1 MFDIGFSELV
11 LIAVISLVVIGP
23 KRLPETIRAVAL
35 WVGRLRRAASKIY
48 QEMEKEV
55 GMDDIRRQLHNEEVM
70 NRLRELENAK
80 LEFDDKPSPSP
91 KPAAPPAAVE
101 KKEP

>member
-11 LIAVISLVVIGP
+11 LVAVISLLVIGP

-35 WVGRLRRAASKIY
+35 WVGRFRRAASKIY

-70 NRLRELENAK
+70 TRLRELENAK
-80 LEFDDKPSPSP
+80 LQLDDKPAS
-91 KPAAPPAAVE
+91 APVASE

>member
-1 MFDIGFSELV
+1 MFDIGFSELL

-23 KRLPETIRAVAL
+23 QRLPETVRSVAL
-35 WVGRLRRAASKIY
+35 WVGRFRRAASKIY

-70 NRLRELENAK
+70 KRLKELEQTRLDLDTLSGSKDNGG
-80 LEFDDKPSPSP
+80 DQKP
-91 KPAAPPAAVE
+91 
-101 KKEP
+101 